1 MRSNCYNCKS
11 KITQLFKRKRNKTKL
26 NKDAFFKKLC
36 KSEEC
41 IKNPGEFVVVANA
54 KIKFRTMNEQEAA
67 MFIMDKLQDD
77 CYLHQEGRDEI
88 IYIF

>member
-1 MRSNCYNCKS
+1 M
-11 KITQLFKRKRNKTKL
+11 FKRKRNKTKL

-36 KSEEC
+36 KIEEF
-41 IKNPGEFVVVANA
+41 IKNPLKKGEFVVVARANA

-67 MFIMDKLQDD
+67 IFIMDKLQDD